1 MDLEQSIHHANSIE
15 VTVTQGETTRWTS
28 FIVEAEGNRLE
39 FTAFG
44 DLPLRFTHL
53 ENDPVENVA
62 GELAALR
69 SVIQVRDPAPADPD
83 HIDVLKMSEFRL
95 NRARKAEAAC
105 NLLRDEIADMGTQL
119 HGFRTA
125 NTQLAADLD
134 AKQTTNEQ
142 LTGDLDDVVVSLNEF
157 KSANDKLAENVSEW
171 SDRCNM
177 LESQLADVNQE
188 LVNFRNEA
196 AARGDA

>member
-1 MDLEQSIHHANSIE
+1 MDLEQSIHHAKSIE

-69 SVIQVRDPAPADPD
+69 SVIQVREPTPADPD
-83 HIDVLKMSEFRL
+83 HLDVLKMSEFRL
-95 NRARKAEAAC
+95 NRARKAEQAC
-105 NLLRDEIADMGTQL
+105 AELRAELDDMRDQL
-119 HGFRTA
+119 GGFRTA
-125 NTQLAADLD
+125 NNQLAD
-134 AKQTTNEQ
+134 
-142 LTGDLDDVVVSLNEF
+142 
-157 KSANDKLAENVSEW
+157 NVEEWRDRSE
-171 SDRCNM
+171 M
-177 LESQLADVNQE
+177 MESQLADVNRE